1 MTLVTYIIVDFDN
14 FSSFVV
20 VSNEED
26 FIIKNFCKMA
36 WKLIT
41 KAKQSDSIA
50 DTNKQM
56 DFEDLKIMQNLIENL
71 HSRIKQIRSSRNS
84 YTKLPRID
92 ICS

>member
-1 MTLVTYIIVDFDN
+1 
-14 FSSFVV
+14 
-20 VSNEED
+20 
-26 FIIKNFCKMA
+26 MA

-71 HSRIKQIRSSRNS
+71 HSRVKTNQIIE
-84 YTKLPRID
+84 K
-92 ICS
+92 